1 MKTLRF
7 IFILLLLIFIA
18 PGLTNAQDLT
28 GRGINGAGTS
38 VNPSGNP
45 TYPVSAPVAGSLTT
59 PISSYQVN
67 APQGQPSGMLNN
79 NLLITG
85 NVGGGRFFHGF
96 VPYGS
101 PLDFRGSLDTTSLD
115 SFLRYATPPSQDFYS
130 PTASPLGY
138 QASVPIE
145 LLAGPST
152 KIRTSTTSEAYFV
165 PFSVSAA
172 SAQQVPSQSNLIP
185 LPANI
190 PGNYQTIL
198 SRVQGYQNVEQF
210 IPNPGSLI
218 ETETSMKTV
227 EQENLLK
234 SELEQSPLNEPF
246 KTFEQPAVTPATL
259 KKTPVQ
265 PLQNLREEDYMQKRM
280 QGNEQIRKA
289 IEEQWVEKLKAAGV
303 EETQPTAQK
312 KKYSITTAPGA
323 PAGPA
328 AAAKVETNQGKQS
341 FDFEKEYGDKF
352 DSYIKTAQQYMKEGK
367 FYQAADSYTMAS
379 IYRPLE
385 PLGYAGKA
393 LALFAAGEYLSSSK
407 MLSAAYD
414 LNTEYAKTKLDLGL
428 LFSDKSLLEVRL
440 ADLQKWTKASESPEF
455 LFLLSFID
463 YQMGKNVQAEAA
475 INLALQKKPEDK
487 NMLALKKAI
496 VLSREAK

>member
-18 PGLTNAQDLT
+18 PGFTNAQDLT

-38 VNPSGNP
+38 VNPSGNA

-67 APQGQPSGMLNN
+67 TSQGQPSGMLNN

-130 PTASPLGY
+130 PSASPLGY

-145 LLAGPST
+145 LLAGPSA

-172 SAQQVPSQSNLIP
+172 SAQQVPSQSNLIS

-234 SELEQSPLNEPF
+234 SELDQSPLNEPF
-246 KTFEQPAVTPATL
+246 KTFEQPAVAPAV
-259 KKTPVQ
+259 KTAQ
-265 PLQNLREEDYMQKRM
+265 PLQNIQEQDYMQKRIE
-280 QGNEQIRKA
+280 GNEQIRKA
-289 IEEQWVEKLKAAGV
+289 IEEQWAEKLKAAGV
-303 EETQPTAQK
+303 EKTQPAAQK

-328 AAAKVETNQGKQS
+328 AAATKVEINQGKKS

-414 LNTEYAKTKLDLGL
+414 LNTEYAKTKFDLGL

-455 LFLLSFID
+455 LLLLAFID
-463 YQMGKNVQAEAA
+463 YQIGKDVQAEAA
-475 INLALQKKPEDK
+475 IDLALQKKPEDK

-496 VLSREAK
+496 VLSHEAK